1 MRRLAKVVRSRS
13 KRGIA
18 VLEKLN
24 GAYFKVGLVAAAV
37 FASAYIIETKTIL
50 ALEQS
55 KNPFEV
61 TADHE
66 QGMYR

>member
-1 MRRLAKVVRSRS
+1 MRRLAKVLRSRS
-13 KRGIA
+13 KRGLA
-18 VLEKLN
+18 VLKTLN
-24 GAYFKVGLVAAAV
+24 GVHLKVGLVASAIFALAYAV
-37 FASAYIIETKTIL
+37 ETI

-55 KNPFEV
+55 QNPFEV